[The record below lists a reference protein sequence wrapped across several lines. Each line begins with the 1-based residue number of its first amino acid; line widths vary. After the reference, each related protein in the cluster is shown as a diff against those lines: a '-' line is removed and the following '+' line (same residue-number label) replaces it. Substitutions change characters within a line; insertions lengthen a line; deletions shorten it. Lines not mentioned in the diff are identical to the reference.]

1 MDLTQTKLSKT
12 EWNSIEI
19 PVQEDEKTILKLIQD
34 GYADIGIRVNQNTSM
49 LALVKIDDTAEN
61 HAYLYKAYF
70 ADKIKEYMDS
80 SSNSGRLS
88 GVMPKVGNVRPP
100 KKIDIMRLENMNSQ
114 IESQRANIFEY
125 VLIDLVR
132 MVLTDNSP
140 KSLTK
145 VGKPTD
151 KVGKSTDKIGKSTD
165 KIGKSLPSKSPKSLW
180 TPPHSPMFALYTLIQ
195 LQKSTIAK
203 LNTFV
208 VEIVDKII
216 KYYVKSLTTETPETP
231 ETPETIIV
239 KMFGESKEIIE
250 KNPYLLKYSDRTL
263 FDHQKRLFQIF
274 RQSAPETKSPSKLV
288 LYIAPTGTGKT
299 LSPLGLSC
307 GYRIIFVCVA
317 RHVGLALAK
326 SAISMEKKVAFAFG
340 CETAADIRLHYFA
353 AADYSKNKRSG
364 GIGKVDNSVGHKVEI
379 MICDVQS
386 YLTAMLYMLAFNDE
400 SQIITYWDEPTMTM
414 DYAAHEL
421 HPIIARNWRENRISR
436 VVFSCATLP
445 KEAEIADTI
454 MSFRNKF
461 YNTDTNMIPVI
472 HSIISYDCKK
482 SIAILD
488 KSMKCVLPHL
498 MFADFAELQRS
509 VEHCIANKSLLR
521 YFDLSEIVRLV
532 RHLSAENCLQP
543 RFTIDG
549 YFGSVADITMDNI
562 KLYYLDVLKNID
574 ESNWS
579 AIFAEMTKQQLP
591 KYIPTNSNSSSGF
604 RKTQSADSVSS
615 FSLQSVGEALRRTS
629 SLCETRLDTN
639 IVPPLV
645 PFPSPVPPSPVHSLS
660 TAGTLITTA
669 DAHTITDGPC
679 IFLTEDP
686 LKISKF
692 FIQQANIPKKV
703 LDQLL
708 ERIETNNTIQEK
720 IADLDK
726 ALEDK
731 LGTDAD
737 KDKKAER
744 NAANDTYSPE
754 IKRLKAQIEQLR
766 GEIRM
771 ANMDACYVPNTVQH
785 QTLWLA
791 KEWREE
797 WREEWRD
804 SLKTAFIPRIDNQ
817 TVRDIMELAVDANLK
832 LLLMIGVGVFAIDID
847 KRYLEIMKRLAYEQ
861 RLFLIIAAG
870 DYIYGT
876 NYQFAHG
883 FLGKDLT
890 SMTQQKTIQAMGRI
904 GRGNIQQEYTIRFR
918 DDTILR
924 GLFLPQATNMEAE
937 MMSKLMC
944 D

>member
-1 MDLTQTKLSKT
+1 MFIFSPPINPYINQHTPMDLTQTKLSKT

-49 LALVKIDDTAEN
+49 LALVKIDETAEN

-70 ADKIKEYMDS
+70 ADKIKEYLDS

-88 GVMPKVGNVRPP
+88 GIMPKVGNVRPP

-140 KSLTK
+140 KSL
-145 VGKPTD
+145 D
-151 KVGKSTDKIGKSTD
+151 KV
-165 KIGKSLPSKSPKSLW
+165 GKSLPSKSPKSLDKVGKSLHSKSPKSLW
-180 TPPHSPMFALYTLIQ
+180 IPPHSPMFALYTLIQ

-231 ETPETIIV
+231 ETIIV

-274 RQSAPETKSPSKLV
+274 RQSATTTMETKSPSKLV

-386 YLTAMLYMLAFNDE
+386 YLTAMLYMLAFNNE

-414 DYAAHEL
+414 DYPSHEL

-532 RHLSAENCLQP
+532 RHLSAKNCLQP

-574 ESNWS
+574 EPNWS

-591 KYIPTNSNSSSGF
+591 KYIPNHNSNSIL

-615 FSLQSVGEALRRTS
+615 FNLQSVGKALRRTS

-645 PFPSPVPPSPVHSLS
+645 PPLVPSVPS

-791 KEWREE
+791 EEWREE
-797 WREEWRD
+797 WRE
-804 SLKTAFIPRIDNQ
+804 SLKNAFIPRIDNQ
-817 TVRDIMELAVDANLK
+817 TVCDIMELAVDANLK

-918 DDTILR
+918 DDSILR